1 MPKFARFLK
10 LYWTDLPTGTGR
22 VIADPVRVE
31 VFQGPRTYE
40 VFQRAG
46 PPVMRSGVEH
56 TIATQQRMEVPG
68 GRTYIEFIART
79 DDSRQRE
86 YCEDQIQRVVT
97 QLSALLSP
105 ALFAQE
111 VWSGWLSDPEQLV
124 GSFWLMLAPP
134 VSFESADVQKQ
145 LLAFR
150 DAVANDA
157 DIERR
162 FTLMSK
168 LFVRAVAIEP
178 GEERFLWLWT
188 VLEVFPMRDTSNI
201 LPISEHLSRTTGHSP
216 DEVKTKLDIGRLFG
230 ARSSLVHDGKLPYG
244 REEMAG
250 VLKKL
255 EAIVVTVL
263 RSLGGLPYAGGL
275 EEYFS

>member
-1 MPKFARFLK
+1 MPKFSRFLK

-22 VIADPVRVE
+22 VIADPVRIE
-31 VFQGPRTYE
+31 VFQGPRTYQ

-46 PPVMRSGVEH
+46 PPVVRAGVDH
-56 TIATQQRMEVPG
+56 TIATQQRMEVAG
-68 GRTYIEFIART
+68 ERTYIEFIART

-105 ALFAQE
+105 ALFSQE
-111 VWSGWLSDPEQLV
+111 VWSGWLSDSDHLL
-124 GSFWLMLAPP
+124 GGFWSMTAPP
-134 VSFESADVQKQ
+134 VTFEPAEVEKQ

-150 DAVANDA
+150 DAVAKDA
-157 DIERR
+157 EVDQR

-168 LFVRAVAIEP
+168 LFVRAVAIPP

-188 VLEVFPMRDTSNI
+188 VLEVPMQDTNI
-201 LPISEHLSRTTGHSP
+201 QPISDHLSQITGHSVE
-216 DEVKTKLDIGRLFG
+216 EVKKKLDIGRLFG
-230 ARSSLVHDGKLPYG
+230 ARSRLVHDGKLPYG
-244 REEMAG
+244 RDEMG
-250 VLKKL
+250 SVLKKL

-263 RSLGGLPYAGGL
+263 RSLGGLPYDGRL
-275 EEYFS
+275 QEYFS